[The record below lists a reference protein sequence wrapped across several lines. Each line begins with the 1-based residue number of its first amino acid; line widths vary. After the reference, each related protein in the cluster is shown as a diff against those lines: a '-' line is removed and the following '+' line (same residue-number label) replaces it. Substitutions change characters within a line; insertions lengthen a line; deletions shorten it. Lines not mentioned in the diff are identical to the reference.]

1 MPHMFPVAG
10 ARSEARVRENCT
22 TIDLVGTDMKEI
34 EVILNTFPE
43 VGARYPGAGAELAE
57 Y

>member
-1 MPHMFPVAG
+1 MFPVAG